1 MPEEEPSVATFYGAS
16 YDGSTFA
23 GNSVLAPVLGLGASI
38 RAMPLPR
45 EHSLTY
51 NFKHNYL
58 RQRFSIIEIHMLPT
72 HPIDAQQRF
81 TVSLD
86 GSEPLTYTYNTQ
98 GRSEEWKQNVLRN
111 YAVVI
116 ARPQVFKPTG
126 EHSLVITALDDGVV
140 IDEIIIRR

>member
-1 MPEEEPSVATFYGAS
+1 
-16 YDGSTFA
+16 
-23 GNSVLAPVLGLGASI
+23 
-38 RAMPLPR
+38 
-45 EHSLTY
+45 
-51 NFKHNYL
+51 
-58 RQRFSIIEIHMLPT
+58 MLPT

-86 GSEPLTYTYNTQ
+86 GSQPLTYTYETQ

-140 IDEIIIRR
+140 IDEVIIRK